1 MIFPIVAFFLTPV
14 LYVIFFT
21 INADIFSF
29 LGVNSDHM
37 LYVVGFSS
45 VLLWLWSLVW
55 SRSMNKFLRKR
66 DKGNFKVV
74 FAINNSA
81 TALVV
86 FLYLFSSWIITP
98 SLESNFYSK
107 AFFFI
112 ALFWLVVFLLENF
125 LRIYLTSKMLDVS
138 RGDAIRSAKF
148 LLFWEILVYGV
159 SIAFFLYAAF
169 KMYI

>member
-37 LYVVGFSS
+37 LYVIGFSS
-45 VLLWLWSLVW
+45 VLVWLWSLFW
-55 SRSMNKFLRKR
+55 SRSMNKYLRKK

-86 FLYLFSSWIITP
+86 FLYLFSSWMDP
-98 SLESNFYSK
+98 NGLESNLFSK
-107 AFFFI
+107 AFFFM

-148 LLFWEILVYGV
+148 LLFWEILGYGAL
-159 SIAFFLYAAF
+159 IAFFLYAAI
-169 KMYI
+169 KVYI

>member
-1 MIFPIVAFFLTPV
+1 MIFPIVAFFLTPA

-45 VLLWLWSLVW
+45 ILLWLWSLFW
-55 SRSMNKFLRKR
+55 SRSMNKYLRKK

-81 TALVV
+81 TALAV
-86 FLYLFSSWIITP
+86 FLYLFTSWMDQNG
-98 SLESNFYSK
+98 LESNFMSK
-107 AFFFI
+107 SFFFF
-112 ALFWLVVFLLENF
+112 ALFLLTTFLLENF

-148 LLFWEILVYGV
+148 LLFWEILFYGA

-169 KMYI
+169 KLYI